1 MKKPISFFFVFAFL
15 FFMGIFY
22 HFSSQT
28 ALGGDEEKKN
38 PSSTQKTNTLTWHKY
53 DEGLA
58 KAQKEK
64 KHIVIDFY
72 TNWCGWCKVMD
83 KKTYADEEVKKVLNE
98 SYVAIKVN
106 AQSKDK
112 VELEGEK
119 ITESEL
125 ARQFRV
131 RSFPTTWFLKQ
142 SGDKIAPYMGYA
154 DAPSFLNVL
163 NFIKDDLYDKM
174 TFEEYMKNQ
183 DKKENKGKKSGSS
196 P

>member
-1 MKKPISFFFVFAFL
+1 MKKSISFFFILSFIFFIAFFQHYPL
-15 FFMGIFY
+15 K
-22 HFSSQT
+22 T
-28 ALGGDEEKKN
+28 PLAEDKEDEKN

-83 KKTYADEEVKKVLNE
+83 KKTYADEEIKKVLNE

-131 RSFPTTWFLKQ
+131 RSYPITWFLKH
-142 SGDKIAPYMGYA
+142 SGKKIAPYYGYA
-154 DAPSFLNVL
+154 DAQTFLNVL
-163 NFIKDDLYDKM
+163 NYIKDDLYDKIS
-174 TFEEYMKNQ
+174 FDEYLKNQ
-183 DKKENKGKKSGSS
+183 DKKKDKKK
-196 P
+196 